1 MPLFVCSKLLR
12 NNKVKNYENS
22 LKIGATSVTSEKKPR
37 LFMRSFKGHDNPG
50 CRITEVFQEKNK

>member
-12 NNKVKNYENS
+12 NNKAKTYEKFAQNWS
-22 LKIGATSVTSEKKPR
+22 DFSYLRKKKTC

-50 CRITEVFQEKNK
+50 CRITEVC

>member
-1 MPLFVCSKLLR
+1 MKIRSTLERLQLPQK
-12 NNKVKNYENS
+12 KN
-22 LKIGATSVTSEKKPR
+22 PR

>member
-22 LKIGATSVTSEKKPR
+22 LKIGATSVTSEKKTSP
-37 LFMRSFKGHDNPG
+37 FYEIIKGHDNPG
-50 CRITEVFQEKNK
+50 CRITEVF